1 MYIERQI
8 SYLHSQV
15 SLAAYELYKSGVR
28 NNLRRG
34 TVTQQ
39 LYYANVQFHEQK
51 TSYTIHWQKVGQSTE
66 R

>member
-15 SLAAYELYKSGVR
+15 SLAAYELHKPRVR
-28 NNLRRG
+28 NNFRRG
-34 TVTQQ
+34 TVKCMPGLGSDSRVSEGIT
-39 LYYANVQFHEQK
+39 LL
-51 TSYTIHWQKVGQSTE
+51 